1 MKRSLIVLVVC
12 GLLLASCASPSPSPA
27 PATSESPPSEEEA
40 SSQSSPAR
48 VPKPRPT
55 ARIPSDA
62 IYYTKR
68 SWPACHYDPE
78 YIHDSTNI
86 MTDEFDGE
94 LLLDWSWVNEDST
107 HWTLDE
113 VPGALRIVSQA
124 GSLADGLEGVQNI
137 LTHPVPP
144 VYFDIIANVIFE
156 PSDDYQEAAIL
167 VELEDGSV
175 VSMGRRFC
183 AEENEGCLG
192 GEVHFEG
199 PQPDCVTGSLPAD
212 EAATQLIIR
221 GFGRSL
227 VGYWMDGD
235 ELTEVGRCFT
245 ELASMSL
252 GLAAFNGEGSAGEV
266 PADFDVVVLY
276 ERY

>member
-1 MKRSLIVLVVC
+1 M
-12 GLLLASCASPSPSPA
+12 PHP
-27 PATSESPPSEEEA
+27 T
-40 SSQSSPAR
+40 AR
-48 VPKPRPT
+48 VPT
-55 ARIPSDA
+55 DG

-68 SWPACHYDPE
+68 CWPACHYDSE

-86 MTDEFDGE
+86 LTDEFEGV
-94 LLLDWSWVNEDST
+94 LGLDWTWINEDPT
-107 HWTLDE
+107 HWSLSD
-113 VPGALRIVSQA
+113 VPGALRIVAQA
-124 GSLADGLEGVQNI
+124 GSLADGLEGVQNA
-137 LTHPVPP
+137 LMLPVPEA
-144 VYFDIIANVIFE
+144 YFDIVASVAYE
-156 PSDDYQEAAIL
+156 PTADFQQASIL

-199 PQPDCVTGSLPAD
+199 PEPDCVVGSLPAD
-212 EAATQLIIR
+212 DGTVQLIIR
-221 GFGRSL
+221 SFGRSL

-245 ELASMSL
+245 ELAAMTL
-252 GLAAFNGEGSAGEV
+252 GLAAFNGDGSVDEI
-266 PADFDVVVLY
+266 PADFDVVVVY